1 MPIPFLGACAGAHV
15 ADVAGAEAL
24 GGGARVA
31 AAIHALFPHTIGVL
45 AGFFGFTAMA
55 VGATEMHNSKAEEAA
70 NVGGAGL
77 GFMDEQR
84 LKEKADREEAEMEAD
99 RKKVR
104 TRALLT
110 DWLLAAC
117 GATRLITLA
126 RLQAAAKLAAGKGIL
141 DPTNMSITDAF
152 YAITGTGSA

>member
-55 VGATEMHNSKAEEAA
+55 VGAPEMHNSKAEEAA

-104 TRALLT
+104 TRAMLQA
-110 DWLLAAC
+110 WLPGAC
-117 GATRLITLA
+117 GAARLTTLA
-126 RLQAAAKLAAGKGIL
+126 RFRLRRSSL
-141 DPTNMSITDAF
+141 PVRES
-152 YAITGTGSA
+152 

>member
-1 MPIPFLGACAGAHV
+1 MPVPLLGACAGARV
-15 ADVAGAEAL
+15 ADAAGAAGAETVS
-24 GGGARVA
+24 GGARVA

-84 LKEKADREEAEMEAD
+84 LKEKAEREEAEMEAD

-104 TRALLT
+104 AGASAAPGAVPGARGCVTRGRWRHQRVA
-110 DWLLAAC
+110 
-117 GATRLITLA
+117 
-126 RLQAAAKLAAGKGIL
+126 
-141 DPTNMSITDAF
+141 
-152 YAITGTGSA
+152 

>member
-15 ADVAGAEAL
+15 ADVAGAEAV

-104 TRALLT
+104 MHALERLSCGRARRKAPYHLSVLV
-110 DWLLAAC
+110 
-117 GATRLITLA
+117 
-126 RLQAAAKLAAGKGIL
+126 QAAAKLAAGKGIL

-152 YAITGTGSA
+152 YAITGTGPA